1 MRMTDMIPA
10 RARCWVEIEL
20 EALSHNAAVARER
33 AGRDSRVLAVVKAD
47 AYGLGAVEVSRHLA
61 AKGVRDFGVA
71 NLAEAESLRAV
82 LPPEVS
88 IELLSPAL
96 PAEWP
101 AIARLDLTPWLSSVE
116 EARGYARAAID
127 VGHIGPVPVVVE
139 VDTGMGR
146 TGVLPA
152 GLSEMLDAIA
162 KLPTLRLVGV
172 ATHLPSSDEDFAF
185 TTAQLAAFG
194 WICRDRP
201 WPNQDFHTQ
210 ARNSAGVLGYPA
222 SDGEFVRAGLMLYGV
237 SPLADQQR
245 LLRPVLTWKTRV
257 TLVRD
262 MPAGHGISYGR
273 TFITPRPMRVATL
286 AVGYADG
293 YMRSLADKGAE
304 VLVRGRRR
312 ALLGRVTMDQMMV
325 DASDAPDIAVG
336 DEAVLLGRQ
345 GEDEISAA
353 EVAERAGTI
362 AWEIFTGL
370 SPRVTR
376 VYL

>member
-1 MRMTDMIPA
+1 MTAMIPA
-10 RARCWVEIEL
+10 SVRCWAEIEL
-20 EALSHNAAVARER
+20 DALSHNAKVARDL
-33 AGRDSRVLAVVKAD
+33 AGPGSRVLAVVKAD

-61 AKGVRDFGVA
+61 AKGGVQDFGVA
-71 NLAEAESLRAV
+71 NVAEAEALRAV

-101 AIARLDLTPWLSSVE
+101 GIARLDLTPWVSSVE
-116 EARGYARAAID
+116 EARGYARAALE
-127 VGHIGPVPVVVE
+127 VERIGPISIVVE

-152 GLSEMLDAIA
+152 GLSELLGAIA
-162 KLPTLRLVGV
+162 KLPALRLVGV
-172 ATHLPSSDEDFAF
+172 ATHLPSSDEDFTF
-185 TTAQLAAFG
+185 TTAQLAAF
-194 WICRDRP
+194 DRIRRELP
-201 WPNQDFHTQ
+201 APGPDFRTQ

-222 SDGEFVRAGLMLYGV
+222 VEGELVRAGLMLYGV
-237 SPLADQQR
+237 SPLAARQE

-262 MPAGHGISYGR
+262 LPAGHGISYGR

-286 AVGYADG
+286 AAGYADG
-293 YMRSLADKGAE
+293 YMRSLADRGAE
-304 VLVRGRRR
+304 LLVRGRRHP
-312 ALLGRVTMDQMMV
+312 LLGRVTMDQMMIDV
-325 DASDAPDIAVG
+325 SDAPEVSVG
-336 DEAVLLGRQ
+336 DEVVLLGRQ
-345 GEDEISAA
+345 GGAEISAA

>member
-1 MRMTDMIPA
+1 
-10 RARCWVEIEL
+10 
-20 EALSHNAAVARER
+20 
-33 AGRDSRVLAVVKAD
+33 
-47 AYGLGAVEVSRHLA
+47 
-61 AKGVRDFGVA
+61 
-71 NLAEAESLRAV
+71 
-82 LPPEVS
+82 
-88 IELLSPAL
+88 
-96 PAEWP
+96 
-101 AIARLDLTPWLSSVE
+101 
-116 EARGYARAAID
+116 
-127 VGHIGPVPVVVE
+127 VVVE

-152 GLSEMLDAIA
+152 GVAELLDVIA

-185 TTAQLAAFG
+185 TNSQLAAF
-194 WICRDRP
+194 DRIRRELP
-201 WPNQDFHTQ
+201 APDQEFRAQ

-237 SPLADQQR
+237 SPLADRQR

-262 MPAGHGISYGR
+262 LPAGHGISYGR

-286 AVGYADG
+286 AAGYADG

-304 VLVRGRRR
+304 VLVHGRRR
-312 ALLGRVTMDQMMV
+312 RLLGRVTMDQMMV
-325 DASDAPDIAVG
+325 DASDAPDIVVG

-353 EVAERAGTI
+353 EVADRAGTI